1 MPMKCSRKCSELP
14 DVISDSHR
22 LSHVVYHKDQSAH
35 QCRSH
40 MGAHYHMRNLQ
51 TAMWLEFSPEEGSIG
66 QYESP
71 GRRVA
76 RREERMK
83 KGVERRER
91 GSVTSSARGA
101 IDLWDKRGIS
111 HRPVCLCNR
120 KLFGVKVGRLQ
131 TCDSGEMTQL
141 LPSSTTKPDH
151 RA

>member
-1 MPMKCSRKCSELP
+1 MSIGRRKYSRKCSELT
-14 DVISDSHR
+14 DVISDSHL
-22 LSHVVYHKDQSAH
+22 LSHVVYHKDQSAFH
-35 QCRSH
+35 PPVWD
-40 MGAHYHMRNLQ
+40 YHMRNLQ

-76 RREERMK
+76 RRGEGMK

-91 GSVTSSARGA
+91 GSVTPSAREA

-120 KLFGVKVGRLQ
+120 KLFGVKVRRLQ
-131 TCDSGEMTQL
+131 TEAADLRVIQE
-141 LPSSTTKPDH
+141 K
-151 RA
+151 